1 MSCLR
6 LRCELRCDVYCV
18 ASLLALLTF
27 HLAVADFRGL
37 VAATDRSPKLAERVI
52 AALGLQKGWED
63 ARRHALVAVQP
74 DFLLR

>member
-1 MSCLR
+1 MPSFNH
-6 LRCELRCDVYCV
+6 
-18 ASLLALLTF
+18 LARPPRPWQ
-27 HLAVADFRGL
+27 AVADYRGL

>member
-1 MSCLR
+1 M
-6 LRCELRCDVYCV
+6 
-18 ASLLALLTF
+18 
-27 HLAVADFRGL
+27 ADFRGL